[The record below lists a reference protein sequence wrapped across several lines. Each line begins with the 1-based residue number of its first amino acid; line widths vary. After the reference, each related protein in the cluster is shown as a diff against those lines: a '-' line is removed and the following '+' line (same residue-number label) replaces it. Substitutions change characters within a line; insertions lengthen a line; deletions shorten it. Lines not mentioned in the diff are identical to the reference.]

1 MLLLPSRP
9 ALHPGAASA
18 LSLLV
23 LTEAVS
29 IPHCEPSSGDTA
41 LKKQSPQK
49 KKKKLLSLRPSAP
62 IYHRYPRR
70 KVHGFRGGRA
80 GFLQKG
86 QV

>member
-1 MLLLPSRP
+1 M
-9 ALHPGAASA
+9 HPGAARA

-29 IPHCEPSSGDTA
+29 IPHWEPSYGDTA

-49 KKKKLLSLRPSAP
+49 KKNTLSLRPSGH
-62 IYHRYPRR
+62 ICRRYPRR
-70 KVHGFRGGRA
+70 KVHGFRGGSA

>member
-49 KKKKLLSLRPSAP
+49 KKKSYCP
-62 IYHRYPRR
+62 
-70 KVHGFRGGRA
+70 
-80 GFLQKG
+80 
-86 QV
+86 